1 MTELTGRTALVTGG
15 SRGIGA
21 ATARQLARL
30 GAHVVLTYRNSRA
43 EADEVAVECGG
54 TEYGSAKVL
63 HADLEGRGGVDALL
77 AELAEVAPVIDIVV
91 DNAGAS
97 IPRSSLLACPTQKFT
112 EKISADV
119 AILHRLIQGLVPSMH
134 RRGFGRIVAIT
145 SGHALGPSAPGMAAH
160 GVTKAAIEAL
170 VHYAATEL
178 GHDGVTI
185 NAIRPGF
192 VSTAASSDV
201 PEEIRQ
207 AMTRAIPAGRL
218 ATAQDIAGI
227 VALIAQP
234 ASQWVNGVAIP
245 AAGGLNYPTDWA
257 RVYPAAYV

>member
-1 MTELTGRTALVTGG
+1 MVELAGRTALVTGG

-30 GAHVVLTYRNSRA
+30 GAHVVLTYRNSRT
-43 EADEVAVECGG
+43 EADAVAAECGG
-54 TEYGSAKVL
+54 TECGSAAVL
-63 HADLEGRGGVDALL
+63 HADLEGQAGVDALL
-77 AELAEVAPVIDIVV
+77 AELHEAAPAIDIVV

-97 IPRSSLLACPTQKFT
+97 IPRAGLLACPTEQLTDKV
-112 EKISADV
+112 AGDV
-119 AILHRLIQGLVPSMH
+119 AILHRLIQSLVPSMH
-134 RRGFGRIVAIT
+134 RRGFGRVIAIT
-145 SGHALGPSAPGMAAH
+145 SGHALGPSAPDMAAH
-160 GVTKAAIEAL
+160 GVSKAAIEAL

-192 VSTAASSDV
+192 VSTDSSRDV
-201 PEEIRQ
+201 PEQIRE
-207 AMTRAIPAGRL
+207 AMTRTIPAGRL
-218 ATAQDIAGI
+218 ATAQDIASI

-257 RVYPAAYV
+257 RVYPAAYT